1 MFEKD
6 GEVSS
11 LNYRYI
17 GIAFNTYIILAINS
31 DMYIIDEKAAEEKM
45 MYEKIKR
52 NYYLIG
58 EKDSVLMLLPDVIDL
73 NNRQMGIFKD
83 NKELFSN
90 AGFLAEEFGDS
101 TVKMTNVPEF
111 CQEMDTKELFLNV
124 LEEINT
130 VARIAKDEIVEK
142 FLVSIAKEAAKQTEV
157 YLNKEVVEK
166 LMSKLLR
173 YPEPFVGINGKQ
185 IAIKMTKADIEKK
198 FSRR

>member
-1 MFEKD
+1 
-6 GEVSS
+6 
-11 LNYRYI
+11 
-17 GIAFNTYIILAINS
+17 
-31 DMYIIDEKAAEEKM
+31 MYIIDEKAAEEKM
-45 MYEKIKR
+45 MYEKIKQKLLFDR
-52 NYYLIG
+52 RKRFSINAF
-58 EKDSVLMLLPDVIDL
+58 LPDVIDL

-185 IAIKMTKADIEKK
+185 IAIKMTKSRYRKEIFKK
-198 FSRR
+198 INKYKIKKGEIYSLYLLYIKYHGNNYN